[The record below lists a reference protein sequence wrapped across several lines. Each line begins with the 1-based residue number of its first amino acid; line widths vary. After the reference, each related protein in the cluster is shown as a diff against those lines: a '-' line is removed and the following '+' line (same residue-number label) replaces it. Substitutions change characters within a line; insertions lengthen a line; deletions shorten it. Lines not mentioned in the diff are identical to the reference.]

1 MLRDGEL
8 CVSILKVRTNE
19 NVRTEMK
26 RNEEGKDASNTVDHK
41 GNKSPESSQ
50 TSCRVFA

>member
-1 MLRDGEL
+1 MRFNPEGQNQRECEDRD
-8 CVSILKVRTNE
+8 
-19 NVRTEMK
+19 
-26 RNEEGKDASNTVDHK
+26 EEGKDASNTVDHK